1 MRIRAKLV
9 LLIASMA
16 ALFILAGALYFILL
30 LPATKMESEKTYF
43 ISLSESLMAQQ
54 IELNRVPYVT
64 LAIATDSLDVSARKV
79 DKSFADLGK
88 IKALTKASPEVEK
101 AIQIIVNLKE
111 LNDNRYQKL
120 VDDFGVIKQDMTTI
134 FIFSDNI
141 NLNDVFTTKS
151 QPKKQAAIDAVLPN
165 FNSLI
170 TDIAVMNN
178 SLDSSGTVIS
188 KQYAIMDKQIS
199 AIRARALT
207 LALSIVLAIAGITI
221 AGAMLVAASI
231 ARSIIGIE
239 KIVALIKDGDLTQRF
254 KVLSKDEIGKLTNN
268 LNLFLETLAASML
281 RIKEVSQANI
291 DAKNKLVDA
300 NTEASGAST
309 EIQAN
314 SVSIRKQV
322 EALDARIEESAGS
335 VGKIGSSIAELNTQI
350 ESESAM
356 VEEATASVTEM
367 LSSLENMSRI
377 TEKDQRAA
385 EDLVSEAMRGRA
397 VFETAFDKI
406 KEIPRSIVTIRE
418 MADIIQGI
426 ASQTNLLAMNAA
438 IEAAHAGGA
447 GRGFA
452 VVADEIRKL
461 SEASTS
467 SSSDIAESI
476 KAIVKTIEVASG
488 ANVETTSAFAS
499 IDSRIREVS
508 KSMTEIY
515 SSITEIRTG
524 SQQILSA
531 MVELQERS
539 LRVKEGSKAMDE
551 GSADI
556 KTMMN
561 DLRRISS
568 EVTSNISEIAIGI
581 GDIGNSLR
589 KVTDLSEEVAS
600 GSIKLDGEVNC
611 FRTACVDPEPL
622 DDTAVPVLPKGS

>member
-1 MRIRAKLV
+1 MKIRAKLV

-16 ALFILAGALYFILL
+16 VLFILAGALYFILL
-30 LPATKMESEKTYF
+30 LPANKMESEKTFF

-54 IELNRVPYVT
+54 IELNRIPYIT
-64 LAIATDSLDVSARKV
+64 LALATDRLDGSSRKV
-79 DKSFADLGK
+79 ENSFADLGK

-120 VDDFGVIKQDMTTI
+120 VDDFGVVKRDITTI

-151 QPKKQAAIDAVLPN
+151 RQKKQAAIEAILPN
-165 FNSLI
+165 FNALI

-178 SLDSSGTVIS
+178 SLDSSGSVIS

-199 AIRARALT
+199 AIRAKALT
-207 LALSIVLAIAGITI
+207 LAMSIVLVIAGITI
-221 AGAMLVAASI
+221 AGAMLVAGSI

-268 LNLFLETLAASML
+268 LNLFLEALAASML
-281 RIKEVSQANI
+281 RIKEVSQANV

-300 NTEASGAST
+300 STEASGAST

-314 SVSIRKQV
+314 SVSIRKQIEV
-322 EALDARIEESAGS
+322 LDSRIEESAGS
-335 VGKIGSSIAELNTQI
+335 VGKISTSIAELNTQI

-356 VEEATASVTEM
+356 VEETTASVTEM

-377 TEKDQRAA
+377 TERDQRAA
-385 EDLVSEAMRGRA
+385 GELVSEAMRGRA
-397 VFETAFDKI
+397 VFETAFEKI
-406 KEIPRSIVTIRE
+406 GEIPHSIVAIRE

-438 IEAAHAGGA
+438 IEAAHAGDA

-467 SSSDIAESI
+467 SSSDIAASI
-476 KAIVKTIEVASG
+476 KKIVTTIEVASG

-508 KSMTEIY
+508 QSMTEIY

-539 LRVKEGSKAMDE
+539 LRVKEGSKVIDE
-551 GSADI
+551 GSVDI
-556 KTMMN
+556 KTMMH
-561 DLRRISS
+561 DLRSISS

-581 GDIGNSLR
+581 RDIGNSLR
-589 KVTDLSEEVAS
+589 KVTDLSEEVAD
-600 GSIKLDGEVNC
+600 GSIKLDIEVKC

-622 DDTAVPVLPKGS
+622 ADAAVLVLPNGS

>member
-447 GRGFA
+447 GWGFA

>member
-1 MRIRAKLV
+1 MKIRAKLV

-54 IELNRVPYVT
+54 IELNRIPYIT

-120 VDDFGVIKQDMTTI
+120 VDDFAVIKQDMTTI